1 MKKSLTLLLA
11 ALLFAASVAGCAPEL
26 YERALI
32 SAVGVDKTEDGCRV
46 TVRAAQANAGGTE
59 ISLSGEGKT
68 VPEALNEITRITG
81 QQPLYSH
88 NTLVVF
94 GMDCAQ
100 DGLKEYLDF
109 FLRHYDSRPT
119 VKVFLSET
127 TAEDILRVES
137 AEEPRAAQIAELA
150 KSADYSGLSADVNLI
165 GLINGTY
172 GEGASAVVPILRRDE
187 RIEPAGTALLHDL
200 SLRHTLS
207 AAELHGLLLL
217 QGALR
222 AGQFVVADPECGDV
236 TLAVRESD
244 CEIRF
249 TGTAEAPRFEISL
262 QIVGEISAVSGSRYH
277 IGSETFP
284 RLEKALAAQACEAVE
299 AYLSAAVYGA
309 GCDASGFGGA
319 VLRDAPEVWRAVS
332 ADWASVLPESVFD
345 MNVQAAIERVEEED
359 TPYL

>member
-68 VPEALNEITRITG
+68 VPEALNEITRVTG

-236 TLAVRESD
+236 TLVVRESD

-262 QIVGEISAVSGSRYH
+262 QIVGEISAVTGSRYH

-299 AYLSAAVYGA
+299 AYLSAAVYA
-309 GCDASGFGGA
+309 ASCDAAGFGGA
-319 VLRDAPEVWRAVS
+319 VLRDAPDVWRAVS
-332 ADWASVLPESVFD
+332 ADWASVLPDSVFD

>member
-46 TVRAAQANAGGTE
+46 TVRAAQADAGGTE

-68 VPEALNEITRITG
+68 VPEALNEITRVTG

-137 AEEPRAAQIAELA
+137 AEEPRAEQIAELA
-150 KSADYSGLSADVNLI
+150 KSADYSGLSAD
-165 GLINGTY
+165 
-172 GEGASAVVPILRRDE
+172 S
-187 RIEPAGTALLHDL
+187 TA
-200 SLRHTLS
+200 RM
-207 AAELHGLLLL
+207 G
-217 QGALR
+217 
-222 AGQFVVADPECGDV
+222 
-236 TLAVRESD
+236 
-244 CEIRF
+244 
-249 TGTAEAPRFEISL
+249 
-262 QIVGEISAVSGSRYH
+262 
-277 IGSETFP
+277 
-284 RLEKALAAQACEAVE
+284 KALPPSFPSCAGMNALSRRARRFCTTFRCGTRFPPRSCRGFCSCRARCAPDSSSSPIRNAA
-299 AYLSAAVYGA
+299 
-309 GCDASGFGGA
+309 
-319 VLRDAPEVWRAVS
+319 
-332 ADWASVLPESVFD
+332 
-345 MNVQAAIERVEEED
+345 
-359 TPYL
+359 T

>member
-11 ALLFAASVAGCAPEL
+11 ALFFAASVAGCAPEL

-165 GLINGTY
+165 GLVNGTY

-200 SLRHTLS
+200 SLRRTLS

-249 TGTAEAPRFEISL
+249 TGTADAPRLKFPCRSW
-262 QIVGEISAVSGSRYH
+262 GRSAPFRAAGTTSAVQYFHALKKRWPHRPVKRWKPISPPRY
-277 IGSETFP
+277 TAP
-284 RLEKALAAQACEAVE
+284 AATRPA
-299 AYLSAAVYGA
+299 SAARCSA
-309 GCDASGFGGA
+309 MRRRSGVRSPPIGHRSCPIPF
-319 VLRDAPEVWRAVS
+319 L
-332 ADWASVLPESVFD
+332 
-345 MNVQAAIERVEEED
+345 I
-359 TPYL
+359 